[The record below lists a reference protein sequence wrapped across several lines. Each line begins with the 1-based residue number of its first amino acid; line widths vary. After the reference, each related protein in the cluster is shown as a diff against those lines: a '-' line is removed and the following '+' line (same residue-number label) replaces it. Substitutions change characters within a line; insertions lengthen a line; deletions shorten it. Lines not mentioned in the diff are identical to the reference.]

1 MRSEDTFIHNRLRW
15 HISITLV
22 LSVSKKVVSRTKRIG
37 QGVSS
42 AYKKSS
48 PFLFFNILFLFL
60 FAKTKTNTL
69 KKDALIRRWMRSW
82 IDVLFLQEKRKW
94 TINLTFCLWS
104 ENHSH
109 SLWESP
115 ASEINL
121 TLGSNFTRLELGFKN
136 YMEFSLIIFLLHFSS
151 SNIEAGTLSCSFGLK
166 IPMEVNAIVSIDVQ
180 YLYIQIYLNMKI
192 FLELI
197 LIISIDMR

>member
-1 MRSEDTFIHNRLRW
+1 MNEIMDW
-15 HISITLV
+15 CSIFTR
-22 LSVSKKVVSRTKRIG
+22 KAKVNN
-37 QGVSS
+37 
-42 AYKKSS
+42 KS
-48 PFLFFNILFLFL
+48 NIL
-60 FAKTKTNTL
+60 
-69 KKDALIRRWMRSW
+69 
-82 IDVLFLQEKRKW
+82 
-94 TINLTFCLWS
+94 
-104 ENHSH
+104 
-109 SLWESP
+109 SLVWKPLPLSLRESP